1 MIDSFDRV
9 VIGAPGGLAIWM
21 FGIIRDLAKR
31 HRAGKIDVA
40 LVDRL
45 DRIGARP
52 ADTVG
57 RVLLTHFPNPQI
69 IDALT
74 TLDSPVLYLEET
86 AHLVVDHLVRRAGHA
101 PIEAIRV
108 CSAAYVA
115 NRSLGGVPRLAV
127 LSRDTSDSLHQVL
140 LDLSAH
146 LELDVAERDLCAYAV
161 HIAPP
166 DVAPGQAVDAAV
178 ARFASGLHSNAATD
192 APDLSPE
199 VSNLV
204 TAILE
209 PCRYW
214 ARMSVDRAIL
224 WPGRIFYHPEHP
236 TEHVPRIID
245 HVVEYTTAA
254 IRQNQCGRASFSNDL
269 RTVNGQDHRAV
280 LAFVEQLVNAL
291 VLKTQIPNQD
301 DFIDQETFKI
311 NREREREGQAHAHAA
326 GIEPD
331 WNVKLL
337 ADFGEIFDEIE
348 GILERDAV
356 NARDKTDIIVAGQ
369 FSLEAAT
376 ERERPR
382 HPEPA
387 RYAAVRWAL
396 KAGQNLNESGLAGAI
411 ATEHC
416 HPFAR
421 PHTKRYAIKDTARAD
436 LGMKLLYNPIGCNR
450 SVGRR
455 FHHARQP
462 NAVPYADCRDKT
474 QHSRRG
480 IYCPTCERVSIVT

>member
-245 HVVEYTTAA
+245 LAGPARMLSHGPYFYLPGGAYEAEVIIACSDIAQDATFRLEVHAGPQCLARVRLHPKSAGAFSGRFSFTHGDISAEVQAQVISERGA
-254 IRQNQCGRASFSNDL
+254 IHGELSIVQ
-269 RTVNGQDHRAV
+269 
-280 LAFVEQLVNAL
+280 LAFM
-291 VLKTQIPNQD
+291 P
-301 DFIDQETFKI
+301 
-311 NREREREGQAHAHAA
+311 REAVGEAGAQAS
-326 GIEPD
+326 GFRG
-331 WNVKLL
+331 NV
-337 ADFGEIFDEIE
+337 
-348 GILERDAV
+348 
-356 NARDKTDIIVAGQ
+356 
-369 FSLEAAT
+369 
-376 ERERPR
+376 
-382 HPEPA
+382 
-387 RYAAVRWAL
+387 AAV
-396 KAGQNLNESGLAGAI
+396 GQ
-411 ATEHC
+411 
-416 HPFAR
+416 
-421 PHTKRYAIKDTARAD
+421 
-436 LGMKLLYNPIGCNR
+436 
-450 SVGRR
+450 
-455 FHHARQP
+455 
-462 NAVPYADCRDKT
+462 
-474 QHSRRG
+474 
-480 IYCPTCERVSIVT
+480 